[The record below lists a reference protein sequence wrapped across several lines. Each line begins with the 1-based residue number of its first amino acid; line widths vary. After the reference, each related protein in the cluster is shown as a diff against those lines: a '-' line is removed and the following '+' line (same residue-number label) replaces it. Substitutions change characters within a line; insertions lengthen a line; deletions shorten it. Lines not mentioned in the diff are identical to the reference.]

1 MMKVVNYLLN
11 KLISPKRRFKGAL
24 AAGNTSIFLPNFSIV
39 NKTNNKVVVGEASMI
54 GATIIF
60 EHQHG
65 EVIIGNNVYIG
76 SSTIV
81 CKNKVVFEDNIL
93 VAWGVTFYDHNSHS
107 LDFRSRQKDIRQ
119 VVDDFNN
126 NGGRYL
132 ANKDWTTVK
141 SAPITIKQNAWIGM
155 DSLIMKGVTIGEGAI
170 VAARSVV
177 TKDVAPFTIVGG
189 NPAVFIK
196 TVERE

>member
-1 MMKVVNYLLN
+1 MKAVNYLLN
-11 KLISPKRRFKGAL
+11 KLLSPRRRFKGAL
-24 AAGNTSIFLPNFSIV
+24 TAGKTSIFLPNFSIV
-39 NKTNNKVVVGEASMI
+39 NRTNNKVVVGEASMI

-60 EHQHG
+60 EHQQA
-65 EVIIGNNVYIG
+65 EVLIGNNVYIG

-107 LDFRSRQKDIRQ
+107 LDYRHRQQDIRQ
-119 VVDDFNN
+119 VVEDFNK
-126 NGGRYL
+126 NGGKYL
-132 ANKDWTTVK
+132 ANKDWSTVR
-141 SAPITIKQNAWIGM
+141 SSPITIKQNAWIGM
-155 DSLIMKGVTIGEGAI
+155 DALIMKGVTIGEGAI

-189 NPAVFIK
+189 NPATFIK
-196 TVERE
+196 TVDRE